1 MKKIAKD
8 FKDSVKEFKNT
19 RSLAVIAMLLAL
31 AVILGFFSVQV
42 TETLKI
48 SFAFLA
54 NELTGMLFGPF
65 VGLIEGAAADILK
78 YLVKPT
84 GPFFPGFTISGMLS
98 GLIYGLMLYK
108 KPITLK
114 RVITANAI
122 VTVFVNMLL
131 NTYWL
136 TLLYGKGFA
145 VIFPARIVKE
155 AILLPIDIA
164 LFYTLSKVLEKAN
177 VFKSFRSGIEKAPTV

>member
-1 MKKIAKD
+1 MKKIVKA
-8 FKDSVKEFKNT
+8 FKDSAKEFKNT
-19 RSLAVIAMLLAL
+19 RSLAVIAMFLAL
-31 AVILGFFSVQV
+31 AVILGFFAVQL
-42 TETLKI
+42 TESLKI

-65 VGLIEGAAADILK
+65 VGLIEGGAADILK
-78 YLVKPT
+78 YIVKPT

-98 GLIYGLMLYK
+98 GMIYGLVLYK
-108 KPITLK
+108 KPVSLK
-114 RVITANAI
+114 RIIIANSI

-136 TLLYGKGFA
+136 TLLYGKGFT
-145 VIFPARIVKE
+145 VILPARIIKE

-164 LFYTLSKVLEKAN
+164 LFYLVSKALEKTN
-177 VFKSFRSGIEKAPTV
+177 VFKAFRPGIEKAPTV